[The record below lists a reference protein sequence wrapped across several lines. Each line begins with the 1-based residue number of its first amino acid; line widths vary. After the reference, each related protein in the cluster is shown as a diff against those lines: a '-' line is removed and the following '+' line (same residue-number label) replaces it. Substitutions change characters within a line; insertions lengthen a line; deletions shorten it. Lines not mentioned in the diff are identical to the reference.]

1 MVYGELKATPCESG
15 MDRWNKFGYIFL
27 RRDTRTNCIILL
39 EKYDALKTLKW
50 MAEHVGEIVQL
61 SHCFF
66 QGRPFK
72 MTVIPSD

>member
-1 MVYGELKATPCESG
+1 MYPVKSG
-15 MDRWNKFGYIFL
+15 TAIFA
-27 RRDTRTNCIILL
+27 RPRTNCIIWL
-39 EKYDALKTLKW
+39 EKYDALKTLKS

-72 MTVIPSD
+72 VTVIPSD